1 VTNPEDTLMID
12 ASSTRGEIPFTNDYW
27 GFSYQEPRKKNSEFV
42 EIVVD
47 KWPHVF
53 LISTCEIQG
62 GEEIL
67 TCYGREYWD
76 KMENN
81 LGMMQEHKKLLD
93 KALADQKMR
102 FFEELRPKLSSW
114 IEGLQKDGKMSKK
127 QAELMIQNIKN
138 ELPEGFGDSANDPVV
153 VASESETSPSP

>member
-1 VTNPEDTLMID
+1 MRPLPDYSILFSQEETSFLGENSAYDLLYNFPLTWSKKWHGATNPEDTLMID

-93 KALADQKMR
+93 KALVDQEMR
-102 FFEELRPKLSSW
+102 FVQELRP
-114 IEGLQKDGKMSKK
+114 Q
-127 QAELMIQNIKN
+127 
-138 ELPEGFGDSANDPVV
+138 P
-153 VASESETSPSP
+153 